1 MVSTPAVDPEASANQ
16 YDFAGDVTGFDPR
29 DLGDRTALGYRDGGR
44 VCIAVQRRAP
54 SLNSA
59 RCIQGFP

>member
-29 DLGDRTALGYRDGGR
+29 DLGGRTALGYRDGGR
-44 VCIAVQRRAP
+44 VCIVTVGGSGVGDHLLGA
-54 SLNSA
+54 
-59 RCIQGFP
+59 